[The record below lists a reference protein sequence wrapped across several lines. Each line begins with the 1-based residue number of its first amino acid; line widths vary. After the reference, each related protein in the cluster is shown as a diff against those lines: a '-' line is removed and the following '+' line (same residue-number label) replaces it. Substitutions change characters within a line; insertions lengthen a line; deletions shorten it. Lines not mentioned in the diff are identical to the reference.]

1 MQDADRGTLPRILN
15 PAGVILGPLA
25 RSGLDALALP
35 RFMLRHWAV
44 LTALA
49 VSGLA
54 HAYGMWSYPEF
65 DLDEGAILSQ
75 AWAVSHL
82 GKIDP
87 YTYWYDH
94 PPLGW
99 AFISPFT
106 WFLDKVGVG
115 TSAVENGRLVMLGVN
130 LLTIFFLYQIM
141 LRLTRSRSAALAVV
155 LVMAVSPLAIVQQRM
170 VKLDNIATMW
180 ALASLYLALGE
191 RPTLNRIWL
200 SALALAI
207 AALSK
212 EPLVFFAP
220 AVAYAVAQRV
230 EGQRRLFALTGWTAI
245 FVFTLSFYPLFALLK
260 GELFPSGTLLGGNS
274 AHVSLLGALFQSD
287 RGETAGNPFSVL
299 LFFRTWWH
307 ADPIFFTAGFCAS
320 AVNLVAAAKHRSARL
335 AVLFIAPY
343 LLFIARGGLVRDYWV
358 IPLLPALAVNIAVA
372 AVLAFGW
379 LRRIEFDVLF
389 RQTPVWQGLTH
400 LGVLSVV
407 AMGAFLGANSWSTY
421 SAAFRN
427 LFGQDMTTAYAQSL
441 RWVEENVDPSSMLV
455 VDATF
460 WVDLQEA
467 RPPAAWRGIGGSTR
481 VYGSYHYW
489 VADRDPAVKS
499 GVLEDDWRNVDYVVM
514 TPFME
519 HDIAAGS
526 VDFVKAIVD
535 HSTLVAEFSSGY
547 YWVRIMKVE
556 KDAPPVGPAG

>member
-1 MQDADRGTLPRILN
+1 VENADRGAIPRFLVPN
-15 PAGVILGPLA
+15 GVILRPLV
-25 RSGLDALALP
+25 RSGSSALVLP
-35 RFMLRHWAV
+35 RVLLRYWAV

-49 VSGLA
+49 VSGFA

-99 AFISPFT
+99 TFLSPFT
-106 WFLDKVGVG
+106 WFLTKVGFG
-115 TSAVENGRLVMLGVN
+115 DSALEGGRAVMLAVN
-130 LLTIFFLYQIM
+130 LLTIFFLHQIV
-141 LRLTRSRSAALAVV
+141 LRLTRSKPAALAVA
-155 LVMAVSPLAIVQQRM
+155 LVVAVSPLAIEQQRM

-220 AVAYAVAQRV
+220 GVAYAVAQRV

-245 FVFTLSFYPLFALLK
+245 FAFTVSFYPLLALLK
-260 GELFPSGTLLGGNS
+260 GELFPTGTLLGGNS
-274 AHVSLLGALFQSD
+274 EHVSLLGALFLSD
-287 RGETAGNPFSVL
+287 RGETGGNPASVL
-299 LFFRTWWH
+299 PWLSTWWH
-307 ADPIFFTAGFCAS
+307 ADPLFVTAGLCAS
-320 AVNLVAAAKHRSARL
+320 ALNLVLAVKHRSARL
-335 AVLFIAPY
+335 AIVFIGPY

-358 IPLLPALAVNIAVA
+358 IPLLPALALNIAVA

-379 LRRIEFDVLF
+379 LRRLEFDVLF
-389 RQTPVWQGLTH
+389 RQTPVCQGLTH
-400 LGVLSVV
+400 LGMLSVV
-407 AMGAFLGANSWSTY
+407 AMGAFLGANSWDTY
-421 SAAFRN
+421 SAGFGD
-427 LFGQDMTTAYAQSL
+427 LFHQDATTTYTQAL
-441 RWVEENVDPSSMLV
+441 RWVEKNVDPSSMLV

-467 RPPAAWRGIGGSTR
+467 RSSAAWRGIGGSTR

-489 VADRDPAVKS
+489 VAARDPAVKNR
-499 GVLEDDWRNVDYVVM
+499 VFEDDWRNVDYLVI
-514 TPFME
+514 TPAME
-519 HDIAAGS
+519 YDIEAGS
-526 VDFVKAIVD
+526 IDFVKTIVD
-535 HSTLVAEFSSGY
+535 HSTLVAEFSNRH
-547 YWVRIMKVE
+547 YWVRIMKVQ
-556 KDAPPVGPAG
+556 KDALPFGPAY